1 MLHIF
6 IRKVLAMRSVVLA
19 KIIVIFPSVANNFSS
34 SVRLMTSLCHS
45 NRGETFLENFIRKT

>member
-6 IRKVLAMRSVVLA
+6 IREVLTMRSVVMA
-19 KIIVIFPSVANNFSS
+19 KVVVIPPSVANNFSS
-34 SVRLMTSLCHS
+34 SVWLMTSLCHS